1 MELEYVLAKD
11 DNIDAFHSVL
21 PKDLATNDSRLSLGA
36 IDEYGEILGVIS
48 WRIIDS
54 EYDVDWIFV
63 PEKSRLQG
71 VGSGLMNE
79 FYSYMVGTG
88 QIYPVSITFE
98 ASIEEDKIDLFAFFS
113 KFWYLSVD
121 QICDR
126 YYLTTEDI
134 KNSADLKSLRN
145 TNNNISWRLFFDA
158 NTKTQ
163 MKTLSFL
170 SEQHGYEVADYEAW
184 KKDCVPNLCRCVYKG
199 NDISDLIIVQKAEAG
214 NLVLSYLYGSNPRE
228 IMALLASV
236 AGDAAA
242 DYPNATVI
250 FDTVSEQSALIAKKL
265 FPEAKTVML
274 CEASM

>member
-1 MELEYVLAKD
+1 M
-11 DNIDAFHSVL
+11 
-21 PKDLATNDSRLSLGA
+21 
-36 IDEYGEILGVIS
+36 
-48 WRIIDS
+48 
-54 EYDVDWIFV
+54 
-63 PEKSRLQG
+63 
-71 VGSGLMNE
+71 
-79 FYSYMVGTG
+79 
-88 QIYPVSITFE
+88 SITFE